1 MADGKLGY
9 RGTLSDEYGN
19 PIPFKTVDLGD
30 GTFALATAVPAAGG
44 GVAVTGP
51 LTDAQLAARLPL
63 EVDQAPG
70 TPAVSIV
77 TLTLANTEYSASISA
92 GAFEFRARTAVAVR
106 FAFAT
111 GKVAGSTDPYAT
123 LNAGECF
130 YAEGVADC
138 TLYLASSSAG
148 TVVEVINYAV

>member
-1 MADGKLGY
+1 MADGTLGY
-9 RGTLSDEYGN
+9 RGTLSDEHGN

-30 GTFALATAVPAAGG
+30 GTFALA
-44 GVAVTGP
+44 
-51 LTDAQLAARLPL
+51 
-63 EVDQAPG
+63 VDQAPG